1 MMSPKI
7 SELTTDELRDLIA
20 ETVTESIQDV
30 LEDWQA
36 LNNPEYLQS
45 VAEARADYQTGR
57 VTPLEDI
64 LNV

>member
-1 MMSPKI
+1 MMSAKI
-7 SELTTDELRDLIA
+7 SELTTDELRNLIA
-20 ETVTESIQDV
+20 ETVTESMQDV

-36 LNNPEYLQS
+36 LNSPEFLSS
-45 VAEARADYQTGR
+45 VAEARGDYQAGR